1 MQLTQGQNH
10 CVDTCFALNERTASL
25 VSMATVRGTPRL
37 KNSLSSIKMSRDT
50 RSLSVLLNNP
60 RKTVNNVIININE
73 ASTLQQ
79 LGVQHI
85 NKTYENMTM

>member
-1 MQLTQGQNH
+1 MLEELVEFHQNVQRH
-10 CVDTCFALNERTASL
+10 KE
-25 VSMATVRGTPRL
+25 L
-37 KNSLSSIKMSRDT
+37 K
-50 RSLSVLLNNP
+50 P

-79 LGVQHI
+79 LGVHHI